1 MTTTPSPSRT
11 PTAAADAGTP
21 RTARLLAA
29 ITATLGPLMFA
40 AAGLVAPYDTDASS
54 KEIARDIAAHTGAA
68 ELSVWLWT
76 VGTVLFL
83 PGLVGVALL
92 AVARSARLGLWG
104 AVLFGTG
111 LTAVNATPN
120 LDIVALGG
128 FEKGVSQDSLVRV
141 ADGVNELAVVN
152 GPILYFVAAH
162 VVGAVLLGVALL
174 RGRTVPAWAA
184 WLLILSMP
192 FNVAGYATGVD
203 PVTVLSFVMLAVAF
217 GYAALAFV
225 RHGTGWV
232 RSPS

>member
-1 MTTTPSPSRT
+1 MTTTPSRT
-11 PTAAADAGTP
+11 PTAAAEGATRG
-21 RTARLLAA
+21 TARLLAA
-29 ITATLGPLMFA
+29 IAATLGPLLFA

-54 KEIARDIAAHTGAA
+54 KEIAREIAGNQGAT

-83 PGLVGVALL
+83 PGLVAVALL

-104 AVLFGTG
+104 SVLFGTG
-111 LTAVNATPN
+111 LIAVNATPN

-128 FEKGVSQDSLVRV
+128 FEKGVSQDSLVRI

-162 VVGAVLLGVALL
+162 VVGAILLGVALL
-174 RGRTVPAWAA
+174 RGRVIPAWAA

-192 FNVAGYATGVD
+192 LNVAGYVIGIAPLTA
-203 PVTVLSFVMLAVAF
+203 LSFVMAAVAF
-217 GYAALAFV
+217 AYVGLALV
-225 RHGTGWV
+225 RHGTGWA
-232 RSPS
+232 RIP

>member
-92 AVARSARLGLWG
+92 AVAHSARLGLWG

-174 RGRTVPAWAA
+174 RGRVVPAWAA

-192 FNVAGYATGVD
+192 LNVAGYVIGIAALTAL
-203 PVTVLSFVMLAVAF
+203 TFVMAAVAF
-217 GYAALAFV
+217 GYAGLVLV
-225 RHGTGWV
+225 RHGGGWT
-232 RSPS
+232 RTA

>member
-11 PTAAADAGTP
+11 PAAAADAGTA

-174 RGRTVPAWAA
+174 RGRVVPAWAA

-192 FNVAGYATGVD
+192 LNVAGYVIGIAALTAL
-203 PVTVLSFVMLAVAF
+203 TFVMAAVAL
-217 GYAALAFV
+217 GYAGLVLV
-225 RHGTGWV
+225 RHGSGWT
-232 RSPS
+232 RTA

>member
-1 MTTTPSPSRT
+1 MTTTPAPT
-11 PTAAADAGTP
+11 PTAATEGASPG
-21 RTARLLAA
+21 TARLLAA
-29 ITATLGPLMFA
+29 IAAGLGPLMFA

-54 KEIARDIAAHTGAA
+54 KEIARAVAAHQGAA

-92 AVARSARLGLWG
+92 AVSRSARLGLWG
-104 AVLFGTG
+104 SVLFGTG

-162 VVGAVLLGVALL
+162 VVGAILLGLALL
-174 RGRTVPAWAA
+174 RGRVVPAWAA

-192 FNVAGYATGVD
+192 LNVAGYVIGLAA
-203 PVTVLSFVMLAVAF
+203 VTALSFVMAAVGF
-217 GYAALAFV
+217 ALAGLALV
-225 RHGTGWV
+225 RHGTGWA
-232 RSPS
+232 RTA